1 MRRIRFRYNKYSP
14 GVFYI
19 MVVLGVTLGLLILYE
34 FIIFSGIA
42 EGPEQG
48 PAYFREH
55 PKHAVV
61 LIFALIPVAM
71 LLPVWI
77 AKKWW
82 SRTEEEA
89 KIELYEE
96 QILAPKHSFYEQRL
110 CQQSVKEIAFDAKN
124 ILP

>member
-1 MRRIRFRYNKYSP
+1 M
-14 GVFYI
+14 FYI

-110 CQQSVKEIAFDAKN
+110 CQQPMKEIAFDAKN